1 MGYRKMGPASS
12 EVYEEP
18 HKSYNPASSEP
29 AVIWDVEIV
38 DAVLLSSIL
47 KIPL

>member
-1 MGYRKMGPASS
+1 MKYRKMGPASR

-29 AVIWDVEIV
+29 AVGWNVEIV
-38 DAVLLSSIL
+38 DACSG
-47 KIPL
+47 KFHT